1 MSAGPVR
8 RFRLCSRL
16 TPPSSECE
24 ASEDSS
30 GEAELGAELG
40 PEAEPDPEEGRGL
53 HPGALLYRASR
64 GHNLPGMAAAL
75 AHGAD
80 VNMVNGEDEGKT
92 PLIQAVVGVSPA
104 PPRRRRT
111 PGAL

>member
-16 TPPSSECE
+16 TPASSECE

-30 GEAELGAELG
+30 GEAELGAGL
-40 PEAEPDPEEGRGL
+40 EAGPDPEDGRGL

-92 PLIQAVVGVSPA
+92 PLIQAVVGVSRRP
-104 PPRRRRT
+104 RRRT